1 MSIGFQADRVTVGRN
16 QKLGLTVVARNDSPS
31 SVKALLVDINQV
43 TTWYAHGYKES
54 TERKVASV
62 FISGTQLG
70 GVEAA
75 KKGKQ
80 VQRSPPVEA
89 MDAARSHLKEQLK
102 SGGGT
107 RYEIMVPNQCLHTMH
122 TSMIDVKHSLSVQLK
137 TPGLV
142 SPPEAWTPLRVLQT
156 RGGAL
161 QPRGAGA
168 LVASSAAA
176 EPHAT
181 FAEVDTKGYPKPV
194 KIPQASVTMD
204 WDSEMISDPSAL
216 PPLKP

>member
-1 MSIGFQADRVTVGRN
+1 MSIGFQAEKLTVGRN
-16 QKLGLTVVARNDSPS
+16 HKLGLTVVARNDSPS

-43 TTWYAHGYKES
+43 TTWSAYGCEER
-54 TERKVASV
+54 TERKMASV

-80 VQRSPPVEA
+80 VERGPAVEA
-89 MDAARSHLKEQLK
+89 TDAARSHLKEQLS
-102 SGGGT
+102 SGAGT

-122 TSMIDVKHSLSVQLK
+122 TATIDVKHSLSVQLK

-142 SPPEAWTPLRVLQT
+142 PPPEAWTPLRVLQT
-156 RGGAL
+156 KGAL
-161 QPRGAGA
+161 QPRGGGGG
-168 LVASSAAA
+168 VASSGVADAHVA
-176 EPHAT
+176 S
-181 FAEVDTKGYPKPV
+181 AEVETKGYPKPV
-194 KIPQASVTMD
+194 KVPQASVAMEWNSD
-204 WDSEMISDPSAL
+204 IISDPSAD